1 MRVIGV
7 VHLKPLPGS
16 PGYGG
21 DMDAVLAAATAD
33 ARAYSTGG
41 ADALIVENFGDIP
54 FFGGPVPAETIA
66 AMTAATLAV
75 GRSVELPLGI
85 NVLRNDARAA
95 LGIAAAAGARFI
107 RVNVHAGAMATDQG
121 VLEGRAAETM
131 RLRAALSHEIL
142 VLADVHVKHAR
153 PLTDESLED
162 AACNLHHR
170 AHADGVIVSGSA
182 TGAATSLEDLC
193 RVRAVLPDAK
203 LFAGSGVTTQHVAEV
218 LRVAN
223 GVIVGTALKRD
234 GDIDAPVDAKR
245 VLDFVDA
252 ANS

>member
-21 DMDAVLAAATAD
+21 DMDAVLEAATAD
-33 ARAYSTGG
+33 ATAYLAGG
-41 ADALIVENFGDIP
+41 ADALIVENFGDTP
-54 FFGGPVPAETIA
+54 FFGGPVPPETIA
-66 AMTAATLAV
+66 AMTAAALAV
-75 GRSVELPLGI
+75 RKRAELPLGI

-95 LGIAAAAGARFI
+95 LGIAAAVGARFV

-121 VLEGRAAETM
+121 VLEGRAAATM
-131 RLRAALSHEIL
+131 RVRAALAHEID

-182 TGAATSLEDLC
+182 TGAATSLEDLR
-193 RVRAVLPDAK
+193 RVRSVLPDAK
-203 LFAGSGVTTQHVAEV
+203 LFAGSGVTLQVVADV
-218 LRVAN
+218 LRIAN
-223 GVIVGTALKRD
+223 GVIVGTALKHD
-234 GDIDAPVDAKR
+234 GDIGAPVDQER
-245 VLDFVDA
+245 VREFVDA